1 MKLRLIACFVLLG
14 LIALPAFA
22 DQYSVSVGYAD
33 GLRGPGFFPIPWDG
47 AAGVTFVGGSP
58 GGSFDAGAI
67 MITNISAA
75 PIIVNDISVNI
86 NGFITDISA
95 WDGHVLGVGK
105 SLIVT
110 QTTDFNFD
118 SSDANFGNVDV
129 GCGVNNG
136 VIPVVTATVDT
147 VATSFNDSG
156 QVLNTSGYDFACNGS
171 NESFQW
177 RPIGTFGGPAG
188 QTPEPASLM
197 FLGAGVLGLTRKY
210 WKRSSVA

>member
-1 MKLRLIACFVLLG
+1 MKLRLIACFALLG

-33 GLRGPGFFPIPWDG
+33 GLRGAGFFPSPWFGDPN
-47 AAGVTFVGGSP
+47 VVFVGTPPSAGSP
-58 GGSFDAGAI
+58 DAGAI
-67 MITNISAA
+67 MITNTSGGTIT
-75 PIIVNDISVNI
+75 VNDITV
-86 NGFITDISA
+86 D
-95 WDGHVLGVGK
+95 VGGNLFDLWG
-105 SLIVT
+105 SNTLLAGQMLVVT
-110 QTTDFNFD
+110 QTGFYNFD
-118 SSDANFGNVDV
+118 TSDFSSA
-129 GCGVNNG
+129 GCPGNNG
-136 VIPVVTATVDT
+136 VIPTVKVTVDT

-156 QVLNTSGYDFACNGS
+156 QVLNTSGYDFACDGS

-188 QTPEPASLM
+188 QTPEPASLI